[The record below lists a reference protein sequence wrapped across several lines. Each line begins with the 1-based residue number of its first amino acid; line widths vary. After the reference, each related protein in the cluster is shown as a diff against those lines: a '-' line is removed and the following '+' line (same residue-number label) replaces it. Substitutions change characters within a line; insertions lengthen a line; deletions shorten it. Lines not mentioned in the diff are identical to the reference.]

1 MGKSKAR
8 LVWELFCTFAKIG
21 AFTFGGGYAM
31 IPLIETE
38 VISNKKW
45 ITEEDLLDMMAI
57 AESTPGVLAVN
68 SATFVG
74 CKIAGF
80 WGSAAATLGV
90 VLPSFIIISVISLFL
105 TAFQENKWVAAAFAG
120 VRAGVVLLMVNAVRK
135 LSKNCPRNVFGISLV
150 AAAFLLAAFTGVE
163 IVLLIIAGALIG
175 IVYQSVLAKKKLD
188 GEEGQQ

>member
-1 MGKSKAR
+1 MEKSKAR
-8 LVWELFCTFAKIG
+8 LIWELFCTFAKIG

-80 WGSAAATLGV
+80 WGAAAATFGV
-90 VLPSFIIISVISLFL
+90 VLPSFIIISGISYFL
-105 TAFQENKWVAAAFAG
+105 AAFQENRWIAAAFAG
-120 VRAGVVLLMVNAVRK
+120 IRAGVVLLMVNAVKK
-135 LSKNCPRNVFGISLV
+135 LSKNCPRNVFGITLVSL
-150 AAAFLLAAFTGVE
+150 AFILAAFTGAE
-163 IVLLIIAGALIG
+163 IVLLIICGAIAG
-175 IVYQSVLAKKKLD
+175 IVYQSIMAKKSLD
-188 GEEGQQ
+188 NQEGQL